1 MIQELVPLG
10 DGCSLWTEA
19 TGAGEPMV
27 LCHGGPGLWD
37 YLPPLAQLAG
47 TRWRVHRYDQRGC
60 GRSGHRG
67 EWTLD
72 QFIADLDTLRAHF
85 GYQRWVAGGHSFGA
99 DLALRYALRYPHRVT
114 AVVYICGTGLE
125 WSTHSAAHKAA
136 ARARRS
142 KREQAR
148 LATLAAGSRTAAQ
161 EREFLTL
168 TWAADYADHTR
179 GLVAAGDMAAAS
191 LPVNYHLNKTINR
204 ELQGESAAALA
215 AACRAL
221 PVPVLLLQGGQDP
234 RPAAACD
241 TLAHA
246 LPAATR
252 IVVPHAGHLPWIE
265 APGETGMML
274 RNFLTHLEG
283 HSPA

>member
-1 MIQELVPLG
+1 MIQELVPIG

-47 TRWRVHRYDQRGC
+47 PRWRVHRYDQRGC

-125 WSTHSAAHKAA
+125 WSTHSGAHKAA

-148 LATLAAGSRTAAQ
+148 LATLAAGPRTAAQ
-161 EREFLTL
+161 GCATSSRTYKATHPRDHPQPRSACRVQVLPSQ
-168 TWAADYADHTR
+168 WAIRVWSSPLSPTAQAQS
-179 GLVAAGDMAAAS
+179 AEAAATPRNS
-191 LPVNYHLNKTINR
+191 GSVPGLGVGTCVQVLPSQCKIRV
-204 ELQGESAAALA
+204 
-215 AACRAL
+215 
-221 PVPVLLLQGGQDP
+221 
-234 RPAAACD
+234 
-241 TLAHA
+241 
-246 LPAATR
+246 
-252 IVVPHAGHLPWIE
+252 
-265 APGETGMML
+265 
-274 RNFLTHLEG
+274 
-283 HSPA
+283 